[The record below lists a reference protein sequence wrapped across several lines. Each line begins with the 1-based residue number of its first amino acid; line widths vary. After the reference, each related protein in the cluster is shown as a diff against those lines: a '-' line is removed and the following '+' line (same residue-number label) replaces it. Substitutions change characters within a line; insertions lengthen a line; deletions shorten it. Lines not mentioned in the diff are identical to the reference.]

1 MDIFKKAISEEDV
14 ELLVKTREA
23 KNINQFHNEKLTFSE
38 RLADKIAAFAGS
50 WPFIISFFVILL
62 SWIILNLTP
71 LTWDP
76 YPFILLNLGLS
87 SIASIQA
94 PIIMMS
100 QNRQAKKDSLI
111 SELDY
116 KLNLKSEIVHEETMK
131 RLNKI
136 DENQKVILG
145 NQIKIMNSLHKNKLP
160 IDKIDIEE

>member
-1 MDIFKKAISEEDV
+1 MALFKKNINEEDI
-14 ELLVKTREA
+14 ELLVQTRET
-23 KNINQFHNEKLTFSE
+23 KDINQFHNEQLTFGE

-62 SWIILNLTP
+62 SWVIFNLTS
-71 LTWDP
+71 LMWDP

-87 SIASIQA
+87 SIASVQA

-145 NQIKIMNSLHKNKLP
+145 NQIKIINTLYQFE
-160 IDKIDIEE
+160 IDKSNTNK